1 MNVNTNSSV
10 VLTSLKHEYDPL
22 DPQILLWMDLTFFFY
37 IWQKKGLL
45 KIKYREV
52 CGFSRGVTIISK
64 KDLLMLKISNAS
76 NSTNKIS
83 SEGCKDLETPS
94 NKTKTIR
101 TTTTR
106 YHWGISEKHVLFSL
120 NLV

>member
-64 KDLLMLKISNAS
+64 KRLADVENFKCFKQHKQNF
-76 NSTNKIS
+76 K
-83 SEGCKDLETPS
+83 
-94 NKTKTIR
+94 
-101 TTTTR
+101 
-106 YHWGISEKHVLFSL
+106 
-120 NLV
+120 